1 MSREHDPE
9 LELEIRAI
17 DGQSVW
23 GTYWNQ
29 IAGCNNAAKI
39 SITPENSLKAS
50 AVLACVRVKS
60 ESMAQLPM
68 HVYRRLP
75 NGGKE
80 IAKEVPLEQVIG
92 KMPNNWQTPF
102 EWIELMVSWMMLYGN
117 AYSYIKPGRKGSAS
131 ELIPLHPTRV
141 TVERLINGNLR
152 YKYNDPDTGK
162 LTVYTQSKIF
172 HLRWLSADGVLGY
185 VPSALSQETV
195 ALARAA
201 EIFSGAFFGNGAR
214 AGTVLESDNPLKP
227 ETMKRLRDSF
237 NEIHRGANNFAKTA
251 VLPHGIHIKPMPTD
265 TASASQLLE
274 TRRFAVEDIA
284 RAMRVPPYM
293 IGLLESS
300 SQYGSMEQQAR
311 DFMTF
316 SLMPE
321 MKRFAQ
327 AATRDLI
334 ADEGSDLFI
343 DFDASQFLQG
353 DFASRSSWIR
363 ELFHIG
369 ALSVDEVRAA
379 EGLNPLPNGE
389 GDKRFVQTSMA
400 LLSAFTE
407 ENPTAQSA
415 VTTAED
421 MAEEDEESE
430 DVEPADEDK
439 PTPPEEEVQED
450 E

>member
-1 MSREHDPE
+1 MPEQDPE
-9 LELEIRAI
+9 LELDIRSLDGTAI
-17 DGQSVW
+17 W
-23 GTYWNQ
+23 GSYWNQ
-29 IAGCNNAAKI
+29 LRCNNAAKI

-80 IAKEVPLEQVIG
+80 IADVPLETVIG

-117 AYSYIKPGRKGSAS
+117 AYSLIKPGRRGSAT
-131 ELIPLHPTRV
+131 ELIPLHPTRI
-141 TVERLINGNLR
+141 TVERLVNGNLR
-152 YKYNDPDTGK
+152 YKYNDHETGK
-162 LTVYTQSKIF
+162 IATYRQSQIF
-172 HLRWLSADGVLGY
+172 HLRWLSSDGVLGY
-185 VPSALSQETV
+185 VPSSLSQETI

-201 EIFSGAFFGNGAR
+201 EIFSGSFFGNGAR

-237 NEIHRGANNFAKTA
+237 NEIHQGAQNFSKTA
-251 VLPHGIHIKPMPTD
+251 VLPHGIHIKAMPTD
-265 TASASQLLE
+265 SQSAAQLIE

-284 RAMRVPPYM
+284 RSMRVPPYM
-293 IGLLESS
+293 IGMMESS

-321 MKRFAQ
+321 MKRFSQ

-334 ADEGSDLFI
+334 ADEQSDLYI
-343 DFDASQFLQG
+343 DFDASTFLQG
-353 DFASRSSWIR
+353 DFAARSSWIR

-369 ALSVDEVRAA
+369 ALSVDEVRMA

-400 LLSAFTE
+400 LLSAFTD
-407 ENPTAQSA
+407 ENPTAQSQSA
-415 VTTAED
+415 SNMNPNSQA
-421 MAEEDEESE
+421 DEE
-430 DVEPADEDK
+430 VM
-439 PTPPEEEVQED
+439 PEEEPTPQEEEDTND